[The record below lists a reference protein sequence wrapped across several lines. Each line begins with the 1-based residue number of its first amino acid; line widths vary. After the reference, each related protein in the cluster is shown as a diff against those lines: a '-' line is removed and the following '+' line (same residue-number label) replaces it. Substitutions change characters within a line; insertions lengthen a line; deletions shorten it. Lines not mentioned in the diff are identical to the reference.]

1 MSTVLQ
7 LSDMHFGTELPEV
20 VEALLVLTREQKPD
34 LLIISGDVT
43 QRARRAQYD
52 AALTFLERMPVPNTL
67 VIPGNHD
74 IPLYNI
80 FQRFIS
86 PHYSYQRAF
95 GSDLEP
101 DFESEELL
109 VLGVNTTRRSRHT
122 VGRISWEQIDRVSHR
137 LTRASPRQLRIVVTH
152 QPVAITRSSDEKNL
166 LRGREAAV
174 HAWAHAGADLILAGH
189 IHLPHVRPLKE
200 VFPEL
205 PRPVWSVLAGTALSY
220 RVRGDIPN
228 SVNLIRYQSGDPP
241 LVCMVERWDFHESS
255 ARFKLVET
263 HPLHLHRK

>member
-7 LSDMHFGTELPEV
+7 LSDIHFGTEQPEV
-20 VEALLVLTREQKPD
+20 VEALLQLTREQKPD

-43 QRARRAQYD
+43 QRARRSQYD

-67 VIPGNHD
+67 VLPGNHD
-74 IPLYNI
+74 IPLYNL

-86 PHYSYQRAF
+86 PYYNYQRAF
-95 GSDLEP
+95 GTDLEP
-101 DFESEELL
+101 AFESDELM

-137 LTRASPRQLRIVVTH
+137 LMTASPRQLRIVVTH

-174 HAWAHAGADLILAGH
+174 HAWADAGADLILAGH

-205 PRPVWSVLAGTALSY
+205 KRPVWSVLAGTALSY

-228 SVNLIRYQSGDPP
+228 SVNLIRYQSEDPP
-241 LVCMVERWDFHESS
+241 LVCMIERWDHHSS
-255 ARFKLVET
+255 GAFKLVET
-263 HPLHLHRK
+263 HPLRLQRN